1 MLNVA
6 QSQGIIPRHNE
17 IAHDGEGKGQKKPM
31 SWNFMHMPMDVSEMV
46 CPEFVMEDPEGHS
59 KKKQAEQGTD
69 DMEKF
74 LFHGLSHI
82 VISDYQVCTV
92 N

>member
-1 MLNVA
+1 
-6 QSQGIIPRHNE
+6 
-17 IAHDGEGKGQKKPM
+17 
-31 SWNFMHMPMDVSEMV
+31 MV

-74 LFHGLSHI
+74 LFHGLPHI
-82 VISDYQVCTV
+82 VISDYQACTV